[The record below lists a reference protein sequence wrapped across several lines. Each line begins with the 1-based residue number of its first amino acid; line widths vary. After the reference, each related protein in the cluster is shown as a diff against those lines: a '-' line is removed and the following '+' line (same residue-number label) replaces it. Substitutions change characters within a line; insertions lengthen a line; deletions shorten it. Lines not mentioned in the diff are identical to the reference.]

1 MTTHKET
8 IITARELSYTA
19 IFEPAEEGGYVVFFP
34 AIPNLMTQGETLT
47 EAKEMALEC
56 LQCYLESLQEDNL
69 PIPEERYASE
79 AVLERLRVTVPRV

>member
-8 IITARELSYTA
+8 ITARELSYTA
-19 IFEPAEEGGYVVFFP
+19 VFEPAEEGGYVVLFP

-69 PIPEERYASE
+69 PIPEEEYASE
-79 AVLERLRVTVPRV
+79 AVLESLKVTVGKV